1 MLDLSVQIDLLES
14 ASVARREAECRLN
27 DFAGSVSAD
36 AVREL
41 NGGRRSGLG
50 LHRDLRAWVLCI
62 VRLVPP
68 IGRATRTN
76 RVTSTATSATTT
88 ATAPRRPGPRISSG
102 RMPAVRG

>member
-1 MLDLSVQIDLLES
+1 MLDLSVQTELLES
-14 ASVARREAECRLN
+14 ANVARREAECRLN

-41 NGGRRSGLG
+41 SGGRRSGSSLQ
-50 LHRDLRAWVLCI
+50 RDLRAWVLCI

-68 IGRATRTN
+68 IRRASRT
-76 RVTSTATSATTT
+76 TGDTT

>member
-27 DFAGSVSAD
+27 DFAGSVSDD
-36 AVREL
+36 AVREM

-50 LHRDLRAWVLCI
+50 LQRDLRAWVLCI

-68 IGRATRTN
+68 IGPAAPTN
-76 RVTSTATSATTT
+76 RVAGAATTAT